1 MLWFAFVSGLPHVLF
16 LFNTLCHL
24 HLVRNSAAVLLF
36 TVYDTLN
43 CMHCH
48 GKQHSDCME
57 KSSSPLLQKWRSQRG
72 RSTILKPAKN
82 LRSIFKARGG
92 SAPLQ
97 HSMCFISNSLEH
109 HVQPGDSLERGM
121 VSPLFCRLTMNCEL
135 SARSG
140 TEGTSMWL
148 LSHGLDFSLCKD
160 NTATSVPET
169 VLQVSVTLVSCPICP

>member
-1 MLWFAFVSGLPHVLF
+1 MVRFCLWPSPRSFF
-16 LFNTLCHL
+16 FNTLCHL

-109 HVQPGDSLERGM
+109 HIQPGDSLERGM